1 MAPNVGAGRDFT
13 QSTGASTDIQPS
25 APGDGGWNE

>member
-13 QSTGASTDIQPS
+13 QSTSAASDIQPS

>member
-1 MAPNVGAGRDFT
+1 MAPSIGAGRDFT
-13 QSTGASTDIQPS
+13 QSSSAGDTQPS

>member
-13 QSTGASTDIQPS
+13 QSTGASDIQPS
-25 APGDGGWNE
+25 SPGDGGWNE